1 LKDLFI
7 GIEIGATKQQITIGD
22 GSEKLEYIVSEKIEI
37 PNGAEDI
44 KDWILSRV
52 PEILNMQTQF
62 GGKVRAIG
70 VGFGGPLESSTGRI
84 LVSVQVNG
92 WKDFEL
98 KEWFEKN
105 FNLPTIVVNDTVSG
119 GYAEL
124 MYGSGKDSRNFFYS
138 NIGSGIGGSL
148 FFYRDYYDGLGYG
161 AGYLGH
167 TYIPDWK
174 IPGQAVKLENVC
186 SGFAIEK
193 RLRTTGYVPKESI
206 LNEMCNGRIKELTCK
221 MLEQAGY
228 DGDIFALEEIKHI
241 AQSYSIALSNM
252 MILCSPDIVSI
263 GGGVSNMGDM
273 FLDQI
278 RKYTD
283 ELVFISCKNKYKI
296 VQTKFRES
304 AVIVGALLFG
314 KKLYLEQ

>member
-7 GIEIGATKQQITIGD
+7 GIEIGATKQQIAIGD
-22 GSEKLEYIVSEKIEI
+22 GSDKLDYIVSEKIEI

-44 KDWILSRV
+44 KNWILLRV
-52 PEILNMQTQF
+52 PEIVGMQVQF

-70 VGFGGPLESSTGRI
+70 VGFGGPLESSTGKI
-84 LVSVQVNG
+84 LVSVQVDG

-98 KEWFEKN
+98 KEWFEKS
-105 FNLPTIVVNDTVSG
+105 FNLPSIIVNDTVSG

-124 MYGSGKDSRNFFYS
+124 MYGSGKGSRNFFYS

-174 IPGQAVKLENVC
+174 ISGQTVKLENIC

-193 RLRTTGYVPKESI
+193 RLRTKGYIPKESI
-206 LNEMCNGRIKELTCK
+206 LIEMCKGKITELTCR
-221 MLEQAGY
+221 MLEQAGN
-228 DGDIFALEEIKHI
+228 DGDIFALDEIKRV
-241 AQSYSIALSNM
+241 AYSYSIALSNM
-252 MILCSPDIVSI
+252 MILCSPDVVSI

-296 VQTKFRES
+296 VQTTFRES

-314 KKLYLEQ
+314 QKLYLKQ

>member
-7 GIEIGATKQQITIGD
+7 GIEIGATKQQIAIGN
-22 GSEKLEYIVSEKIEI
+22 GSDNHDYIVSEKIEM

-44 KDWILSRV
+44 KNWLLLRV
-52 PEILNMQTQF
+52 PEIINRQTQF

-70 VGFGGPLESSTGRI
+70 VGFGGILESSTGKI
-84 LVSVQVNG
+84 LISVQVDG

-98 KEWFEKN
+98 KEWFENN
-105 FNLPTIVVNDTVSG
+105 FNLPTIIVNDTVSG

-124 MYGSGKDSRNFFYS
+124 TYGSGKGSKNFFYS

-174 IPGQAVKLENVC
+174 IPGQTVKLENVC

-193 RLRTTGYVPKESI
+193 RLRTKGYIPKESI
-206 LNEMCNGRIKELTCK
+206 LNEMCKGKINELTCK

-228 DGDIFALEEIKHI
+228 DGDIFALEEIKRVAH
-241 AQSYSIALSNM
+241 SYSIALSNM

-283 ELVFISCKNKYKI
+283 ELVFISCKNKYEI
-296 VQTKFRES
+296 VQTVFRES

-314 KKLYLEQ
+314 QKLYLKQ